1 MFNKSGFRFAG
12 ESITGL
18 VRKHNEDSFL
28 IAAPAGRSAALAAV
42 ADGVGGHRHGE
53 IASYIIC
60 RDLGAAFAKVS
71 DGQLQRDE
79 DAEKFLC
86 ETVAAI
92 NRRIFAI
99 NLKEFSPHPMS
110 TTLVALLFTP
120 GRAIMLNVGDS
131 RFYMASGGDHVAQIS
146 TDHTL
151 ANEKHLAPETLED
164 DPRAL
169 HALTRSIGTRYNL
182 KFEIRTLALQGDERF
197 LLCSDGVYRELSD
210 RKIAAILT
218 GADSPEATVNAL
230 MRSALLEG
238 AHDNTSAISV
248 FSC

>member
-1 MFNKSGFRFAG
+1 M
-12 ESITGL
+12 
-18 VRKHNEDSFL
+18 VVL
-28 IAAPAGRSAALAAV
+28 I
-42 ADGVGGHRHGE
+42 E
-53 IASYIIC
+53 
-60 RDLGAAFAKVS
+60 LGANKAKKGKAWKGYEVFIPVYS
-71 DGQLQRDE
+71 GDPIIGLPLIILQKDE

-197 LLCSDGVYRELSD
+197 LLCSDGV
-210 RKIAAILT
+210 
-218 GADSPEATVNAL
+218 P
-230 MRSALLEG
+230 
-238 AHDNTSAISV
+238 
-248 FSC
+248 